1 MLRVGLF
8 DEVQLLV
15 SVNSESFFMYK
26 TQIFFWLISRS
37 ARAAPGPH
45 FSSDAGV
52 HAYAA
57 YMRTAGV
64 RCVYVR

>member
-26 TQIFFWLISRS
+26 TQIFFLITFPVRTGGAGSTLFLRRGGPRIRS
-37 ARAAPGPH
+37 IHADGGGPL
-45 FSSDAGV
+45 
-52 HAYAA
+52 
-57 YMRTAGV
+57 RI
-64 RCVYVR
+64 R